1 MPTFVCQS
9 IGPDGALVEGRV
21 VAGTRASAF
30 DQLRSRGHLP
40 VSVAESMV
48 AEHPRTSFFRLDR
61 GRIGDKQLLAI
72 TKELSL
78 LLGAG
83 QQLEQALSLIVRS
96 APSARIRRA
105 LTEIRERLRSGSSF
119 ADTLENRGQ
128 FPPLYIAMVRA
139 GEAGGMLDQSLERI
153 SQLLGRS
160 VQMRETIISALLYPA
175 ILITVAILSVGLML
189 KFVVPQFAML
199 FEGTTVSL
207 PWITQFVLWA
217 SGGVEQFGVVGLLAI
232 LSAILVLPRLKAWLG
247 LELWWDRAILRVPV
261 IGELVAVQQTARF
274 ARTLA
279 ALHRSGVPLP
289 LALGLSGKVVGN
301 RAFAVLADTMR
312 AGVREGR
319 TLSSALAQ
327 KGPVPPL
334 ASHLIRVGE
343 ESGRLDEMLG
353 QVADMYDAKFELAV
367 KRLLAILEPAC
378 VITLGIIIGGI
389 IVAILL
395 AVISVNELAI

>member
-40 VSVAESMV
+40 VSVAESGV
-48 AEHPRTSFFRLDR
+48 AERPRTTFFTFDR
-61 GRIGDKQLLAI
+61 GQIGDKQLLAI

-96 APSARIRRA
+96 APSARIRRI
-105 LTEIRERLRSGSSF
+105 LTDIRERLRSGSSF

-128 FPPLYIAMVRA
+128 FPPLYVAMVRA

-153 SQLLGRS
+153 NQLLGRS

-175 ILITVAILSVGLML
+175 ILVAVAVLSCGLML
-189 KFVVPQFAML
+189 KFVVPQFTML
-199 FEGTTVSL
+199 FEGTMVGR

-217 SGGVEQFGVVGLLAI
+217 SGGIQEFGIIGLLMV
-232 LSAILVLPRLKAWLG
+232 LSAIVVMPRAKTWLG
-247 LELWWDRAILRVPV
+247 LDLWWDRTILRIPV

-279 ALHRSGVPLP
+279 ALHRSNVPLP
-289 LALGLSGKVVGN
+289 LALGLAGKVVGN
-301 RAFAVLADTMR
+301 RAFVVLADAMR

-319 TLSSALAQ
+319 TLGSVLAQ
-327 KGPVPPL
+327 KGPIPPL

-367 KRLLAILEPAC
+367 KRLLGILEPAC

-389 IVAILL
+389 IVAIL
-395 AVISVNELAI
+395 